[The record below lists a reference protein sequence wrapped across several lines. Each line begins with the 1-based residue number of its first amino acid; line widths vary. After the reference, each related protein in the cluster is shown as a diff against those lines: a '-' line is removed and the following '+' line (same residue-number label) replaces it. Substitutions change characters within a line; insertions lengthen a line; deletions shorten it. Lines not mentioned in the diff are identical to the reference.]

1 MSSSISRLP
10 GSAKQSIFFHPDK
23 TNHSVRA
30 LLSLIIMTCS
40 CSKLLAG
47 SILLTT
53 VDDRFIEDK
62 TTKSFGFL
70 DDLINHNAY
79 IGKLPPS
86 VLNPNSTHLIFAMN
100 HENERG
106 EEMDEHSE
114 ELEGAG
120 ASQPQP
126 LIQIPLPP
134 MTHAQITAIIE
145 GLNKGLEEGT
155 LNTILSYVPTT
166 LPNESLTIV
175 SMIRQV
181 IKTLNVVTND
191 DQNVMIAVLTHIL
204 GTESPVD
211 MTKPEDQKS
220 LAVLLVSYYT
230 AIHSNGA
237 SPQAAYFFFYS
248 FLLHA
253 AGLSGIRSLH
263 ARIGDLLGTEKPIES
278 HKVLEEN
285 AKESAKFLVGLKVLD
300 EMHLQFLQHMKDL
313 SEAEI
318 SWTAVDSVLIAAS
331 TLLNYDVNKI
341 EIPIYS
347 RNVKSARRMY
357 SLVKEYYKKR
367 PELVASNSQFVSLI
381 DAINLILDPF
391 LIQSAHEHVGNIS
404 SYFSQSNWGQTIT
417 DSRGKEQELFQI
429 FEKVL
434 ADAKDNPENQSPDL
448 FQELLLAIEKYIA
461 QQLQKTFVDQND
473 YQVILANLCTGFEDL
488 LEQSDKMLA
497 FLETTIVINA
507 NQQTNEAKY
516 DKAVKRQEE
525 LSKQEWQRKHLKE
538 RILFLRDFVE
548 LLWSKY
554 ESIIITPNDYD
565 SSDYEN
571 NNYDNIDYA
580 SIDYGSSDSD
590 SSDTE
595 NSHAESRDNDSK
607 DNDIKDNGSRDN
619 SNGDSYSTDSEMV
632 EAKSSDTDIAASESN
647 EAESS
652 DADLGDDENSDA
664 DKGGPEKIDGFYF

>member
-1 MSSSISRLP
+1 MLMSNSISRLP
-10 GSAKQSIFFHPDK
+10 GSAKRSIFFHPDK
-23 TNHSVRA
+23 TNHSITA
-30 LLSLIIMTCS
+30 FLGLIIMTCS
-40 CSKLLAG
+40 CSKLLAE
-47 SILLTT
+47 STLLTT

-79 IGKLPPS
+79 IGKIPPS
-86 VLNPNSTHLIFAMN
+86 VLNPNSTQLIFAMN
-100 HENERG
+100 YANERAEG
-106 EEMDEHSE
+106 MDEHSE
-114 ELEGAG
+114 ELEGAV

-126 LIQIPLPP
+126 LMHIPLPP

-145 GLNKGLEEGT
+145 GLNEGLEEGT

-181 IKTLNVVTND
+181 IKSLNVIMTD
-191 DQNVMIAVLTHIL
+191 DQNVMIKVLTHIL
-204 GTESPVD
+204 GTESSVD
-211 MTKPEDQKS
+211 ITKPEDQKS
-220 LAVLLVSYYT
+220 LAMLLVSYYT

-263 ARIGDLLGTEKPIES
+263 ARIGDLLGAEKPILG
-278 HKVLEEN
+278 HKALQEN
-285 AKESAKFLVGLKVLD
+285 AKESAKFLVGLEVLD

-318 SWTAVDSVLIAAS
+318 SWTSVDSVLIAAS

-341 EIPIYS
+341 EIPIYW

-391 LIQSAHEHVGNIS
+391 LIQSAYEHVGKIS

-434 ADAKDNPENQSPDL
+434 ADAKNNPENQSPDL
-448 FQELLLAIEKYIA
+448 FQELLLAIEKYMA

-473 YQVILANLCTGFEDL
+473 YLVILATLCTGFEDL
-488 LEQSDKMLA
+488 LEQSDKILE
-497 FLETTIVINA
+497 FLEATIVINA

-516 DKAVKRQEE
+516 DKALKRQEE

-538 RILFLRDFVE
+538 RILFLQDFVE

-554 ESIIITPNDYD
+554 ESVIITPNDYD

-571 NNYDNIDYA
+571 NNYSNIDYA
-580 SIDYGSSDSD
+580 SIDYGSSDSE

-595 NSHAESRDNDSK
+595 NSHAEN
-607 DNDIKDNGSRDN
+607 
-619 SNGDSYSTDSEMV
+619 
-632 EAKSSDTDIAASESN
+632 SDTDIEASERN
-647 EAESS
+647 DAESS
-652 DADLGDDENSDA
+652 DANLGDDESSDA
-664 DKGGPEKIDGFYF
+664 DRSGLERLDGFYF